1 MIMRQPM
8 SYLLLLL
15 IAVQW
20 VGGHWVVQQLHIIEI
35 EWSMNAQEAR
45 LSRFIEECKGESLK
59 LSIIDEASFQAAA
72 LGYSSQLLLS
82 EVVEGDTLYY
92 VVGQQALQKVEVA
105 ENSPSGAEGGP
116 VPKPLLNDLC
126 AKCTVAQITLPQS
139 VEPAALLKQI
149 PAYMPLIGCSL
160 TSSIGQ
166 PPDYLTSSFFLL
178 HA

>member
-1 MIMRQPM
+1 MIMREPM

-35 EWSMNAQEAR
+35 EWAMNAQEAR
-45 LSRFIEECKGESLK
+45 LSHFIEECKGEPLK

-92 VVGQQALQKVEVA
+92 IVGQQALQKVEVA
-105 ENSPSGAEGGP
+105 GHTPSDAKGEPA
-116 VPKPLLNDLC
+116 PKLLLNDLC
-126 AKCTVAQITLPQS
+126 AKCTVAQMELPQIA
-139 VEPAALLKQI
+139 EATALLKQI
-149 PAYMPLIGCSL
+149 PAYVPLIGCSL

-166 PPDYLTSSFFLL
+166 PPDFLTPSFLL
-178 HA
+178 PA